1 MTLFSRFSPL
11 PEFKEPM
18 LKLFAQIASTSDS
31 NEPVVKSENRCKSGS
46 NKTWTAPLR
55 PNTSSRSAL
64 VRLFCW
70 PANSMHWRDMKS
82 VGYFSLHL
90 NTLVLEGLTVKG
102 SLLLLDKLYSY
113 CATVVEQA
121 GFVETNDVIFEN
133 EMTTNVTQGTA
144 WVK

>member
-1 MTLFSRFSPL
+1 
-11 PEFKEPM
+11 
-18 LKLFAQIASTSDS
+18 
-31 NEPVVKSENRCKSGS
+31 
-46 NKTWTAPLR
+46 
-55 PNTSSRSAL
+55 
-64 VRLFCW
+64 
-70 PANSMHWRDMKS
+70 MKS